1 MTFNENFIVNTRYI
15 FKFYIR
21 NDVDLRL
28 DLNESEIFIYVI
40 LFQGFLYVVEIIEL
54 CIKCFRENN

>member
-40 LFQGFLYVVEIIEL
+40 LFQVFLYVVEIIEL